1 VVPALSPAYRCI
13 RPTLPLGAHRR
24 PMRPD
29 ADLSLTGMV
38 GIVADFLDHLDL
50 TGVTLVHND
59 WGGGLFLTAIGRD
72 QRVARHVVSP
82 CEAFDNFPPG
92 LPGRLA
98 RLASWIPG
106 GLALALRQLRSAGC
120 DVLRCCSAG
129 WRSGRCRTRSSADRR
144 LCSVRAAAG
153 QVVTLSQ
160 PPSM

>member
-1 VVPALSPAYRCI
+1 VIVFLHGLIMDGSLWDAVVPALSPAYRCI

-106 GLALALRQLRSAGC
+106 GLAAALRQLRVGW
-120 DVLRCCSAG
+120 LR
-129 WRSGRCRTRSSADRR
+129 RTPLLLGRMAKRPVPDA
-144 LCSVRAAAG
+144 LVR
-153 QVVTLSQ
+153 
-160 PPSM
+160 